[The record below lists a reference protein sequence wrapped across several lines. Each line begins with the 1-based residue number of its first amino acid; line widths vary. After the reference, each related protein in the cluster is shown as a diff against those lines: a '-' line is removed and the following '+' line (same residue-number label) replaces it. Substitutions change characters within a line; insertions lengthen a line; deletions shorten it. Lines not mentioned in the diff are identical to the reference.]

1 MAERIALR
9 IEYDG
14 TDFHGSQLQANA
26 RTVQGELENALSTL
40 FQIPIRLKMA
50 SRTDAGV
57 HATGQIA
64 VFNAETQFDMTTIR
78 KALNYHLPKDVAVK
92 TAQKVHGMFDAR
104 GGALAREYVYKIDN
118 SVTRSPIARR
128 TEMSIRDPL
137 DAELMIRAA
146 QVLIGTHNFLSFAGP
161 SIGQGRS
168 AVRRLVTVDVARNGD
183 LVTVFFEANA
193 FVHQQVRKMV
203 AALIKVGRQTMSPGD
218 IEALIET
225 PERGSFSPVAPAHAL
240 CLARIV
246 YPETGSNALR
256 AQ

>member
-26 RTVQGELENALSTL
+26 RTVQGELETALETL
-40 FQIPIRLKMA
+40 FQTPIRLKMA

-92 TAQKVHGMFDAR
+92 TAQKVHGNFDAR
-104 GGALAREYVYKIDN
+104 GGALAREYVYRIDN
-118 SVTRSPIARR
+118 SATPSPITRR
-128 TEMSIRDPL
+128 TETSIRDSL
-137 DAELMIRAA
+137 DEKLMARAA
-146 QVLIGTHNFLSFAGP
+146 QVLVGTHDFMSFAGP
-161 SIGQGRS
+161 SIGDGRS
-168 AVRRLVTVDVARNGD
+168 AVRRLATADVTRDGD
-183 LVTVFFEANA
+183 LITVMFEANA
-193 FVHQQVRKMV
+193 YVHQQVRKMV
-203 AALIKVGRQTMSPGD
+203 AALIKVGKQTMSQAGV
-218 IEALIET
+218 EALIES

-240 CLARIV
+240 CLTRIV
-246 YPETGSNALR
+246 YPDTGSNALH
-256 AQ
+256 A